1 MSLLIDADYIVYKC
15 CAATETEIDF
25 GEDLIVVTSRF
36 SEAYEYVERELYNIA
51 SDLGCFDDSILFFSD
66 SINFRKSIDPAYKG
80 HRNRKK
86 PCGYKRVINKLKE
99 DYHVVIMPTLEADD
113 AMGIY
118 ATKEDGH
125 IICSPD
131 KDMRQI
137 PGELYD
143 FTQEVSTI
151 TPEGGYQWHLIQTLA
166 GDQTDG
172 YAGVPGIGIK
182 RAVTLFEKDGYTW
195 DTVVK
200 AFAEK
205 DLSEDVALMNARL
218 AKILQV
224 EDYDFTNQKP
234 RLWSPSSSDRDDNGA
249 AVQNETDRECTTI

>member
-66 SINFRKSIDPAYKG
+66 SVNFRKSIDPAYKG

-86 PCGYKRVINKLKE
+86 PCGYKRVINALKA
-99 DYHVVIMPTLEADD
+99 DYPVRIMRTLEADD
-113 AMGIY
+113 ALGIY
-118 ATKEDGH
+118 ATKEPGH

-131 KDMRQI
+131 KDMKQI
-137 PGELYD
+137 PGQLFD
-143 FTQEVSTI
+143 LTQEVVEI
-151 TPEGGYQWHLIQTLA
+151 TPEMGDRWHLIQAMA

-172 YAGVPGIGIK
+172 YAGIPGIGIK
-182 RAVTLFEKDGYTW
+182 RAEALLEANGATW
-195 DTVVK
+195 QTVVD
-200 AFAEK
+200 AFAAK
-205 DLSEDVALMNARL
+205 DLDESVALMNARL
-218 AKILQV
+218 AKILQCD
-224 EDYDFTNQKP
+224 DYDFTNQEP
-234 RLWSPSSSDRDDNGA
+234 RLWNPSSDS
-249 AVQNETDRECTTI
+249 

>member
-1 MSLLIDADYIVYKC
+1 MSLLIDCDYIVYKC

-36 SEAYEYVERELYNIA
+36 SEAYDYVERELYNIA

-66 SINFRKSIDPAYKG
+66 SVNFRKSLDPAYKG

-99 DYHVVIMPTLEADD
+99 EYNVVVMPTLEADD

-118 ATKEDGH
+118 ATKEPGH

-137 PGELYD
+137 PGDLYD
-143 FTQEVSTI
+143 LSEGVVTI
-151 TPEGGYQWHLIQTLA
+151 TPEEGYRWHLIQTMA

-182 RAVTLFEKDGYTW
+182 RAAALLDEHGNNWK
-195 DTVVK
+195 TVVD

-205 DLSEDVALMNARL
+205 DLDESVALLNARL
-218 AKILQV
+218 AKILQA
-224 EDYDFTNQKP
+224 EDYDFSTQEIRHWVPASASVGTN
-234 RLWSPSSSDRDDNGA
+234 NGA
-249 AVQNETDRECTTI
+249 TVQDASD

>member
-66 SINFRKSIDPAYKG
+66 SVNFRKSIDPAYKG

-99 DYHVVIMPTLEADD
+99 DYHVVVMPTLEADD
-113 AMGIY
+113 ALGIY
-118 ATKEDGH
+118 ATKEPGH

-137 PGELYD
+137 PGQLFD
-143 FTQEVSTI
+143 LTQEVVEI
-151 TPEGGYQWHLIQTLA
+151 TPEMGDRWHLIQAMA

-172 YAGVPGIGIK
+172 YAGIPGIGIK
-182 RAVTLFEKDGYTW
+182 RAEALLEANGATW
-195 DTVVK
+195 QTVVE
-200 AFAEK
+200 AFAAK
-205 DLSEDVALMNARL
+205 DLDESVALMNARL
-218 AKILQV
+218 AKILQCD
-224 EDYDFTNQKP
+224 DYDFTNQEP
-234 RLWSPSSSDRDDNGA
+234 RLWNPSSDS
-249 AVQNETDRECTTI
+249 

>member
-66 SINFRKSIDPAYKG
+66 SVNFRKSIDPAYKG

-99 DYHVVIMPTLEADD
+99 EHHVVIMPTLEADD
-113 AMGIY
+113 ALGIY
-118 ATKEDGH
+118 ATKEPGH

-137 PGELYD
+137 PGQLFD
-143 FTQEVSTI
+143 LTQGVVEI
-151 TPEGGYQWHLIQTLA
+151 TPEMGDRWHLIQAMA

-172 YAGVPGIGIK
+172 YAGIPGIGIK
-182 RAVTLFEKDGYTW
+182 RAEALLEANGATW
-195 DTVVK
+195 QTVVD
-200 AFAEK
+200 AFAAK
-205 DLSEDVALMNARL
+205 DLDESVALMNARL
-218 AKILQV
+218 AKILQCD
-224 EDYDFTNQKP
+224 DYDFTNQEP
-234 RLWSPSSSDRDDNGA
+234 RLWNPSSDS
-249 AVQNETDRECTTI
+249 